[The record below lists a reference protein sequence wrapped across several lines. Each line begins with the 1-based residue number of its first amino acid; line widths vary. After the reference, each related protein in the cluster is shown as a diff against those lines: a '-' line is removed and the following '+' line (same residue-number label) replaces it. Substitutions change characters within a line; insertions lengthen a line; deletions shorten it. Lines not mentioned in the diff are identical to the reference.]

1 MKEYRAYV
9 KNHCL
14 WILWVAILG
23 SIGLWLL
30 GWTNHITGWLWG
42 MMTHGIYFLYLVLQ
56 TRRISQISL
65 EDVKRKVWIAVIS
78 RFSLIVV
85 LVGIGTQIP
94 SLSMKGVL
102 GGVFIFVPLQYMEYT
117 MYTRKQ

>member
-42 MMTHGIYFLYLVLQ
+42 TMTHGVYFLYLVLQ

-65 EDVKRKVWIAVIS
+65 EDVKRKVRIAVIS

-102 GGVFIFVPLQYMEYT
+102 GGVFIFVPLQYIEYT
-117 MYTRKQ
+117 IHARKQ

>member
-1 MKEYRAYV
+1 MKEYRTYV

-14 WILWVAILG
+14 WILVVAILG

-30 GWTNHITGWLWG
+30 DWSSHITGWLWG
-42 MMTHGIYFLYLVLQ
+42 MMTHGVYFLFLALQ
-56 TRRISQISL
+56 SRKIQQESL
-65 EDVKRKVWIAVIS
+65 ETVKRRVRIAVMS

-85 LVGIGTQIP
+85 LVAIGTQIP

-102 GGVFIFVPLQYMEYT
+102 GGVAIFTPLQYIEYAL
-117 MYTRKQ
+117 YARKQ

>member
-78 RFSLIVV
+78 RFSLVV

-94 SLSMKGVL
+94 FLSMKGVL
-102 GGVFIFVPLQYMEYT
+102 GGVFIFVPLQYIEYT
-117 MYTRKQ
+117 MYARKQ

>member
-56 TRRISQISL
+56 PRSISQISL

-78 RFSLIVV
+78 RFSLIIV

-94 SLSMKGVL
+94 FLSMKGVL

>member
-56 TRRISQISL
+56 TRWISQISL

-94 SLSMKGVL
+94 FLSMKGVL

-117 MYTRKQ
+117 MYARKQ

>member
-30 GWTNHITGWLWG
+30 GWTNHITGW
-42 MMTHGIYFLYLVLQ
+42 YLFF
-56 TRRISQISL
+56 I
-65 EDVKRKVWIAVIS
+65 
-78 RFSLIVV
+78 
-85 LVGIGTQIP
+85 
-94 SLSMKGVL
+94 LS
-102 GGVFIFVPLQYMEYT
+102 IT
-117 MYTRKQ
+117 NS

>member
-42 MMTHGIYFLYLVLQ
+42 MMTHSIYFLYLVLQ

-94 SLSMKGVL
+94 FLSMKGVL

-117 MYTRKQ
+117 IYTRKQ

>member
-94 SLSMKGVL
+94 FLSMKGVL

-117 MYTRKQ
+117 IHARKQ